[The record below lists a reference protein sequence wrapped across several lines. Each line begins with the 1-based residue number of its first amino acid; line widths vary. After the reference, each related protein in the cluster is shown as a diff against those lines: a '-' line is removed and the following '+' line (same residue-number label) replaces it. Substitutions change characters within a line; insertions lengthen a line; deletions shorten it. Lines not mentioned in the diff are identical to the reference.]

1 MKIFHDVQSTVAPQ
15 AVVIDDYSV
24 WVADEVRNTD
34 GCYTY
39 TLTQYEKDEYIRL
52 MDEQSQK
59 TQADVAYIAM
69 MTEVELE

>member
-1 MKIFHDVQSTVAPQ
+1 MKIYQDVQSAVEPQ

-24 WVADEVRNTD
+24 WVADDVQSTD
-34 GCYTY
+34 EGYTY

-52 MDEQSQK
+52 MNEQSQK
-59 TQADVAYIAM
+59 TQADVEYIAM

>member
-1 MKIFHDVQSTVAPQ
+1 MKIYQDVQSTIELL

-24 WVADEVRNTD
+24 WVADEVQNIND
-34 GCYTY
+34 YYTY

-52 MDEQSQK
+52 MDEQNQK
-59 TQADVAYIAM
+59 TRADAAYIIM